1 LSAPRVALV
10 GARRVRQGLGPFV
23 ARDLVAAGAR
33 ITGVVGTSAES
44 AAAAGRELQASLG
57 IEVRACRDLRD
68 LLAREALDALVIL
81 SPSPTHETYLRAAL
95 DAGLH
100 VLCEKPLV
108 WGGDGLARRAEAL
121 ASGFERKGL
130 LLRENCQWPH
140 VLSAY
145 QELHGLPAGPPRRF
159 AMRLAP
165 DSAGIEMLGDALSHP
180 LSVLQALAPGS
191 EPRVERP
198 RFRRGAGP
206 AGAARIDLNFV
217 YRTQTCAIDVEVEL
231 EQSRALPRPASLAVD
246 GRWAERRVSM
256 PGYTLHLTAAA
267 RAVKVRDPLTV
278 LIEDFVAQLRALR
291 GGGPAPAPREIVER
305 MRLLES
311 LVLAYASGSE
321 RNEQVPEQV
330 PQEGDE
336 P

>member
-1 LSAPRVALV
+1 LTAPRVALV

-44 AAAAGRELQASLG
+44 AAAAGRDLQAALG
-57 IEVRACRDLRD
+57 IEVRTSRDLRD

-81 SPSPTHETYLRAAL
+81 SPSATHEAYLRAAL

-108 WGGDGLARRAEAL
+108 WGGEGLARRSEAL

-130 LLRENCQWPH
+130 LLRENCQWPY
-140 VLSAY
+140 VLPAY
-145 QELHGLPAGPPRRF
+145 QELHGLPERAPARF

-165 DSAGIEMLGDALSHP
+165 DSTGVEMLGDALSHP
-180 LSVLQALAPGS
+180 LSVLQALVPGPD
-191 EPRVERP
+191 PRAERP
-198 RFRRGAGP
+198 RFRTRPGPLGAT
-206 AGAARIDLNFV
+206 RIGLDFV
-217 YRTQTCAIDVEVEL
+217 YRTQACAVDVEVEL
-231 EQSRALPRPASLAVD
+231 EQTDVLPRPASLAVD

-256 PGYTLHLTAAA
+256 PGYTLHLTADA

-291 GGGPAPAPREIVER
+291 GGGLAPAPPTYREIVER

-311 LVLAYASGSE
+311 LVLAYASGD
-321 RNEQVPEQV
+321 Q
-330 PQEGDE
+330 QEGDE

>member
-1 LSAPRVALV
+1 VALV

-33 ITGVVGTSAES
+33 VTGVVGTSAES
-44 AAAAGRELQASLG
+44 AAAAGRELQAALG
-57 IEVRACRDLRD
+57 IEVRACTDVRD

-81 SPSPTHETYLRAAL
+81 SPSFSHETYLRAAL

-108 WGGDGLARRAEAL
+108 WGGEGLARRSETL
-121 ASGFERKGL
+121 AAGFERRGL

-140 VLSAY
+140 VLPAY
-145 QELHGLPAGPPRRF
+145 GELHGLPDGPPRRF
-159 AMRLAP
+159 GMRLAP
-165 DSAGIEMLGDALSHP
+165 DSHGLEMLGDALSHP
-180 LSVLQALAPGS
+180 LSVLQALVPGP
-191 EPRVERP
+191 EPRCERP
-198 RFRRGAGP
+198 RFRASTGSGGAQ
-206 AGAARIDLNFV
+206 RIELEFV
-217 YRTQTCAIDVEVEL
+217 YRTGPCAVEVEVEL
-231 EQSRALPRPASLAVD
+231 EQTHELPRPAALAVD

-256 PGYTLHLTAAA
+256 PGYTLHLTSGV

-291 GGGPAPAPREIVER
+291 GGGTAAAPREIVER

-311 LVLAYASGSE
+311 LVLAYASGTE
-321 RNEQVPEQV
+321 R
-330 PQEGDE
+330 DE
-336 P
+336 PRVPREGNEP